1 MAQKK
6 TLEILPEVGTESVVV
21 VPTSATSLDGR
32 AKKFAVRDDTGA
44 SLLTVD
50 AESQTATVG
59 VPLTVTTLSVTT
71 LTSGG
76 ASVAMDVPL
85 IIKVMNETARDALT
99 PVAGMVIFNT
109 TRERFDGY
117 NGTSWVA
124 MNVE

>member
-50 AESQTATVG
+50 AEAQTATVG
-59 VPLTVTTLSVTT
+59 VPLTAATLSVTT

-76 ASVAMDVPL
+76 ASVAMGVPL
-85 IIKVMNETARDALT
+85 VIKSMTETARDALT
-99 PVAGMVIFNT
+99 PVTGMIVFNT
-109 TRERFDGY
+109 DASAF
-117 NGTSWVA
+117 
-124 MNVE
+124 NVYTGATWKSLVVE